1 MSNATLAEPPPE
13 IGHRVEA
20 VSAIVDLARIQLH
33 GWARLCDAFLDF
45 QRRHILEA
53 EPSDQELEQHRQGLK
68 WLLRVT
74 RLLHAEASDP
84 DFPDHS
90 LGRQLR
96 IRLRQLE
103 ESWQMIHDPLPPAE
117 AEAILKQV
125 FPDKRRVGSPVL
137 TPSSSRVLIG
147 EGTCINSYTHMP
159 NEPSEGIESLGF
171 RL

>member
-13 IGHRVEA
+13 IGRRVEA
-20 VSAIVDLARIQLH
+20 VSAIVELARNQLQ
-33 GWARLCDAFLDF
+33 GWTRLCDAFLDF

-53 EPSDQELEQHRQGLK
+53 EPLDRELEQHRQGLK
-68 WLLRVT
+68 WLLRMT
-74 RLLHAEASDP
+74 RLLHAEASDL

-103 ESWQMIHDPLPPAE
+103 ESWQMIHDPMPPAE

-125 FPDKRRVGSPVL
+125 FPDER
-137 TPSSSRVLIG
+137 
-147 EGTCINSYTHMP
+147 
-159 NEPSEGIESLGF
+159 
-171 RL
+171 